1 MHESQKQHKA
11 VFGMW
16 KKSNEQDLPF
26 IFTVI
31 FVGAQQM
38 RVWKAEQMQSTR
50 WMTSFVENGEVFK
63 TSCKCRLTAPTPLQ
77 KARRSY
83 QTFIQK
89 NTETELSRMAIH
101 NWTIW
106 PHFRAIANWHLHID
120 IHSKSSTFLKRF
132 CRILH
137 PRKLR
142 HDNGNTNIWRCIS
155 WLPIVFHL
163 SPS

>member
-1 MHESQKQHKA
+1 MRAKNSIKLFLECEKENQTHGISHSSSRWSLLVLSKWEYGRLSKC
-11 VFGMW
+11 
-16 KKSNEQDLPF
+16 N
-26 IFTVI
+26 
-31 FVGAQQM
+31 QQGG
-38 RVWKAEQMQSTR
+38 WPLLL
-50 WMTSFVENGEVFK
+50 K
-63 TSCKCRLTAPTPLQ
+63 TEKFSKHLANVDWPRPTPLQ